1 MALHMPPLPP
11 SLRIKSCHRTK
22 LIFSSDFFYFNNLTF
37 CQNMKIDQLSSQTS
51 TTKDNKGQ
59 ALEIAEAYRY
69 CNIIGQI
76 EKL

>member
-1 MALHMPPLPP
+1 MPPLPP

-37 CQNMKIDQLSSQTS
+37 CQNMKIDQLSGQTS

-59 ALEIAEAYRY
+59 ALEIIFLYHYVDLFE
-69 CNIIGQI
+69 
-76 EKL
+76 LDVTT